1 MKISVIAIVLAAVAG
16 ISAAPVPNGQ
26 VWSNPSSTKMFHPRA
41 FAARQHT
48 SISSN
53 FPQLTLRRPVEAL
66 ETRASDAISG
76 FMDFFRRDDSI
87 LPERRDRSPITGRRK
102 KVAVRTVGRT
112 VSLPRWT
119 FEGIKATELSH

>member
-1 MKISVIAIVLAAVAG
+1 MKISVVAIVLAAVAG

-26 VWSNPSSTKMFHPRA
+26 VWSNPSSTKIFHVRA

-48 SISSN
+48 FISSN
-53 FPQLTLRRPVEAL
+53 FPQLTLHRPVEAL
-66 ETRASDAISG
+66 ETRASDVIGS
-76 FMDFFRRDDSI
+76 FMDFLRRDDSI

-119 FEGIKATELSH
+119 FEGIKANELTH